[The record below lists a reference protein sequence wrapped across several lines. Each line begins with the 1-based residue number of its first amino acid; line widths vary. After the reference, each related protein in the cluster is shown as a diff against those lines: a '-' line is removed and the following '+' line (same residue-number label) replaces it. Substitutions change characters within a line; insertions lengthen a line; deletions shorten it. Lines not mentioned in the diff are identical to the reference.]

1 MFYSIW
7 SAIKWAFT
15 LGGTITSIG
24 PDQQDFDCGQS
35 ILNDDRLLA
44 ALEMSGR
51 ERFFKTCMKSR
62 AHKKP
67 MLLCVVNNPEDQQ
80 QVDLLIQNLVE
91 NSPDLRDM
99 VQGRFNLFVVS
110 QEQLENK
117 LMNCNE
123 VFRVAPTDDINMF
136 VLFIKS

>member
-1 MFYSIW
+1 
-7 SAIKWAFT
+7 
-15 LGGTITSIG
+15 
-24 PDQQDFDCGQS
+24 
-35 ILNDDRLLA
+35 
-44 ALEMSGR
+44 
-51 ERFFKTCMKSR
+51 
-62 AHKKP
+62 

-80 QVDLLIQNLVE
+80 QVDILIQNLVE

-117 LMNCNE
+117 LLNCNDI
-123 VFRVAPTDDINMF
+123 FRVAPTDDINMF